1 MTDKKGHEDN
11 LRENE
16 TSIAWGRGRKF
27 WPWGQRP
34 RWPQGLNVRDILST
48 LTRGSYLSVNNV
60 HCA

>member
-27 WPWGQRP
+27 WPWGHV
-34 RWPQGLNVRDILST
+34 GLKD
-48 LTRGSYLSVNNV
+48 LTSVIS
-60 HCA
+60 CRL